1 MAIFVAIMSQQLELL
16 TESPPQWGP
25 VSFVTPEI
33 QKKEIKPFVLCKLV
47 YLKFYIEGLSC

>member
-1 MAIFVAIMSQQLELL
+1 MSQQLELL

-47 YLKFYIEGLSC
+47 YLKFYIECLSC